1 MSVIIH
7 GLDLP
12 KRMPIRALIYPDGRV
27 FVQLR
32 SGKTLVCRAVSV
44 PSHMEAEPEKAIPID
59 FIENQI
65 RICEAIPAPTCA
77 AVLQQLICNYRHSIE
92 KR

>member
-7 GLDLP
+7 GLDMP
-12 KRMPIRALIYPDGRV
+12 KRTPIQAMIYPDGRV
-27 FVQLR
+27 FVRLH

-59 FIENQI
+59 FIEHQI

-77 AVLQQLICNYRHSIE
+77 AVLQQLKCNYRHSIE

>member
-12 KRMPIRALIYPDGRV
+12 KRIPIQAMIYPDGRV
-27 FVQLR
+27 FVRLH
-32 SGKTLVCRAVSV
+32 SGKTLICRAVSV
-44 PSHMEAEPEKAIPID
+44 QSHVEAETETTIPID
-59 FIENQI
+59 FIEHQI
-65 RICEAIPAPTCA
+65 RICEAIQAPVSRI
-77 AVLQQLICNYRHSIE
+77 VLQQLIRNYRSSTE

>member
-12 KRMPIRALIYPDGRV
+12 KRMAIQAMIYPDGRV
-27 FVQLR
+27 FVRLH

-44 PSHMEAEPEKAIPID
+44 PSHMEAEPETAIPID
-59 FIENQI
+59 FIKDQI
-65 RICEAIPAPTCA
+65 RICEAIPAPLCRT
-77 AVLQQLICNYRHSIE
+77 VLQQLICNYRYSTE